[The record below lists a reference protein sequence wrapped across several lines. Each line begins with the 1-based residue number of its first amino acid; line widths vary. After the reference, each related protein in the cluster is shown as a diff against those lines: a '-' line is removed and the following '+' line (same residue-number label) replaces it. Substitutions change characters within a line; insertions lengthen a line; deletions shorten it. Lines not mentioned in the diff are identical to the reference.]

1 MPDNKPHVK
10 LINPKEDFVKFSYK
24 TRFVPTKTV
33 EEEEKPKDYR
43 RMAERFESSLI
54 RYTNEQNLRVSNRTI
69 QLPIHIDYIDIR
81 FQNQFDLRSF
91 SKQFLSVFGLDAVKL
106 TEFNRRVLF
115 AIVDINKFNFLFEQI
130 RFFIAFSKGNNEITF
145 DNRVTYI
152 DDFSFLSSKVIKQY
166 KRLNNVVRLSLL
178 EGLYN
183 FNFTNQIENN
193 LDTFLQQRQITYT
206 FDKLNNSIELINT
219 SEELV
224 NQIVDNFDI
233 VYSATSSLSTVIGP
247 SSVKLPE
254 RGYGFTIINADDN
267 LPLIGVID
275 TGIDART
282 PLANILVGSIDKTN
296 TNAGEDIANHGTAV
310 GALCSLGK
318 NPYTTDYRG
327 DLIADAKLLSLKVLN
342 SNTGA
347 LPDKVVI
354 DIIKEAKTQFPLTK
368 LFVLTINYEEY
379 KKFNEPTSNYAY
391 QLDKLSHELDVLIFI
406 STANNMNASNDCN
419 EYDLLYFNDE
429 KANLCS
435 PSESMN
441 NVTIG
446 ACADNLIEEIFVG
459 IADLKEFP
467 TIYSRTNHI
476 EQSRIISK
484 RKVNKH
490 IKKPDFIQPGG
501 DYEVSMGFV
510 GTGEKATLSVLS
522 SDPTES
528 FYKSVGTSFSAPLAA
543 NLAAKIL
550 KEYPELNAQSLKAL
564 LINSC
569 SDKLH
574 LSTDND
580 KSIALEKAIGY
591 GLPNDTKAVFSDLNS
606 VTFILE
612 REIKH
617 KELLVIPIKVP
628 EYLKTVSKSKGVL
641 KFTATLCFSFL
652 PDKDNQLVYCPIFI
666 AFSIFRNKTPE
677 QIKTSLSEGVK
688 LRNSWTQDGY
698 SIKNPPLYSNVQK
711 ICFNIGKED
720 IIDEDGTFKIAVH
733 SFISPNIKAGS
744 NEIRNRISTPNKF
757 SIAITVEE
765 NLAKNKLTGRLY
777 NEMVAINTIENIGTA
792 EATGTLE
799 IE

>member
-10 LINPKEDFVKFSYK
+10 LINQKEDFVKFTYK
-24 TRFVPTKTV
+24 TRFVPPKPV

-43 RMAERFESSLI
+43 RMAERFESSMA
-54 RYTNEQNLRVSNRTI
+54 RYTNERNLRVSNRTI
-69 QLPIHIDYIDIR
+69 ELPVHIDYIDIR
-81 FQNQFDLRSF
+81 FQSQFDLRTF

-115 AIVDINKFNFLFEQI
+115 SIVDFDKFNFLFEQI
-130 RFFIAFSKGNNEITF
+130 KSFISFSKGNTEIKF

-152 DDFSFLSSKVIKQY
+152 DDFSFLSSKAIKQY
-166 KRLNNVVRLSLL
+166 KQLNNVVRLSLL

-183 FNFTNQIENN
+183 FNFTSQIENN
-193 LDTFLQQRQITYT
+193 LDAFLLQQQITYT
-206 FDKLNNSIELINT
+206 FDKQNNSIELQNV
-219 SEELV
+219 SEEII

-254 RGYGFTIINADDN
+254 RSYGFTIANADED

-282 PLANILVGSIDKTN
+282 PLVDIIIGSIDKTN
-296 TNAGEDIANHGTAV
+296 TNATEDIANHGTAV

-318 NPYTTDYRG
+318 NPYTADFRN
-327 DLIADAKLLSLKVLN
+327 DLVADAKLLSLKVLN
-342 SNTGA
+342 SNIGA

-354 DIIKEAKTQFPLTK
+354 DIIKEAKEQYPSIK
-368 LFVLTINYEEY
+368 LFVLTVNYEEY

-391 QLDKLSHELDVLIFI
+391 QLDKLSYEEDILIFI
-406 STANNMNASNDCN
+406 STANNLNASNDCN

-446 ACADNLIEEIFVG
+446 ASADNLVNDIFVG

-550 KEYPELNAQSLKAL
+550 KEYPDLNAQSLKAL

-569 SDKLH
+569 NDKLH
-574 LSTDND
+574 LSSDND

-591 GLPNDTKAVFSDLNS
+591 GLPDDTKAVFSDSNS

-612 REIKH
+612 REIEH
-617 KELLVIPIKVP
+617 KELMVIPIKVP
-628 EYLKTVSKSKGVL
+628 EYLRTVSKNKGVL

-652 PDKDNQLVYCPIFI
+652 PDKDNQLVYCPVFM

-677 QIKTSLSEGVK
+677 QIKTSFSKEAK
-688 LRNSWTQDGY
+688 LRNSWSQDGY

-711 ICFNIGKED
+711 ISFNVSKED
-720 IIDEDGTFKIAVH
+720 IIDEVGTFKIAVH
-733 SFISPNIKAGS
+733 CFISPNIKAGS

-757 SIAITVEE
+757 SLAITVEE

-777 NEMVAINTIENIGTA
+777 NEILAINTIENIGTG
-792 EATGTLE
+792 EATGNLE